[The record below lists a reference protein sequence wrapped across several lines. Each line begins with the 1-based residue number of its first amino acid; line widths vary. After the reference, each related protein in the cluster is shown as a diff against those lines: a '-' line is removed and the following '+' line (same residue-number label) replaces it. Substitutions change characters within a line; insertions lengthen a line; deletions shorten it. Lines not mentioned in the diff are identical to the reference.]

1 VKDIEVMTPQVFISY
16 SNKNETDRRVA
27 DTIYDTLKA
36 RGISCWVAHRDIGAG
51 KNWLDEISKAISN
64 SRVMIVEKNIGPT
77 IK

>member
-1 VKDIEVMTPQVFISY
+1 MLITPVKDIEVMTPQVFISY

-36 RGISCWVAHRDIGAG
+36 VGIPCWVAHRDIGAG

-64 SRVMIVEKNIGPT
+64 SRVPLGQ
-77 IK
+77 